1 MAWEL
6 FFIAYIVAQD
16 RKNAIK
22 LFFQSTSQIKLS
34 AGP

>member
-6 FFIAYIVAQD
+6 FLIAYVVTQD

-22 LFFQSTSQIKLS
+22 LFFQSTSQIKLF